1 MSGRSKSIGIF
12 VIILILLVPFTAYG
26 LNSRSNSS
34 RIIKGRVYIDGIW
47 VGGMEA
53 QQARK
58 LIQEHMKDF
67 SKKKV
72 LFNFQNKTWE
82 FRYADLGIES
92 DLDGAIKKAEDL
104 GKKGSLIQ
112 KIKERWEIAT
122 DEKNIVVPITL
133 KKQKALPVLKEI
145 AKEIE
150 KKERSAK
157 YIYHGQEAEV
167 IPHENGRKLEY
178 DMTLDQLLSA
188 VENEGNLPP
197 DRLSLELTVTET
209 YPNVT
214 SDQLV
219 NKNFTTVAG
228 AYTTHFDSGKVNRA
242 NNIATAVK
250 YLDGTVVPPGDIFS
264 FNETVGPRTREA
276 GFEEAIII
284 AGQEFVPGL
293 GGGVCQVST
302 TLYNAAL
309 KAGMKITERSRHS
322 RMIHYVPIGLDAAV
336 SYGVIDLKFQ
346 NTSTDYIV
354 VCGEVYY
361 GTVNIKILSESQS
374 SYDIKIEPIIEDT
387 VEPKTETKND
397 SSIEEGQEIIEM
409 TGAKGYVTRVERYW
423 LDKGK
428 VLKREII
435 SRDFYP
441 AETRIIIRGTQKTPV
456 SKPPEEG
463 NSSVDLG
470 DDDKAPANTPLP

>member
-1 MSGRSKSIGIF
+1 M
-12 VIILILLVPFTAYG
+12 
-26 LNSRSNSS
+26 
-34 RIIKGRVYIDGIW
+34 
-47 VGGMEA
+47 
-53 QQARK
+53 
-58 LIQEHMKDF
+58 
-67 SKKKV
+67 
-72 LFNFQNKTWE
+72 
-82 FRYADLGIES
+82 
-92 DLDGAIKKAEDL
+92 
-104 GKKGSLIQ
+104 
-112 KIKERWEIAT
+112 
-122 DEKNIVVPITL
+122 
-133 KKQKALPVLKEI
+133 
-145 AKEIE
+145 
-150 KKERSAK
+150 
-157 YIYHGQEAEV
+157 
-167 IPHENGRKLEY
+167 
-178 DMTLDQLLSA
+178 
-188 VENEGNLPP
+188 
-197 DRLSLELTVTET
+197 
-209 YPNVT
+209 
-214 SDQLV
+214 
-219 NKNFTTVAG
+219 
-228 AYTTHFDSGKVNRA
+228 
-242 NNIATAVK
+242 K

-346 NTSTDYIV
+346 NTSKDYIV

-397 SSIEEGQEIIEM
+397 SSIEEGKEIIEK

-456 SKPPEEG
+456 SKPPDEG